1 MFDNRQLA
9 TLILLAVVALAVAIK
24 APLRQSAAGVFK
36 SFVHI
41 KVAAPFLLY
50 MVWLVGVH
58 WLVSKT
64 GLWNDKL
71 LGDSIFWVGVTG
83 FALIFR
89 VVIPSKNPNIF
100 KPLILDLLKITAF
113 FVAFLNI
120 KLLGLGGEVALQV
133 VLTILVMLRTV
144 AASKPEFKASLRFYD
159 TFILAIT
166 VGMVVYTIVSLS
178 HDWRRVDWWH
188 EGRKFLLPFWLTLGA
203 IPYLYC
209 VGLLSRYESLFTM
222 FKLAG
227 RSNRVTIRAKLGVVL
242 ALHGRLND
250 IHNFRSYTYLVN
262 DARSIH
268 DGMAAVRRYREI
280 EESKIVA
287 AQAKQERLERNA
299 GAVGTDE
306 DGRQLDQREFKE
318 TAAALEWLAT
328 CQMGWYRRQGGRY
341 RPDLLDKLGDSF
353 ERHGL
358 PADHG
363 IVMSVSDDGQSW
375 YAYRKTPIGWVL
387 GIGAQDAPPD
397 QWFYENDTPPRSF
410 PSPGAG
416 WGEAAH
422 AQGVNWRRV
431 HR

>member
-9 TLILLAVVALAVAIK
+9 TLILLAIVALVVAIK
-24 APLRQSAAGVFK
+24 APLRQSAAGIFK
-36 SFVHI
+36 SFVHV

-50 MVWLVGVH
+50 MAWLVGVH

-83 FALIFR
+83 FALVFR
-89 VVIPSKNPNIF
+89 VVIPSKNPNLF
-100 KPLILDLLKITAF
+100 KPLLLDLLKITAF

-133 VLTILVMLRTV
+133 VLTLLVMLRTV
-144 AASKPEFKASLRFYD
+144 AAAKAEFKASLRIYD
-159 TFILAIT
+159 ALILAIS
-166 VGMVVYTIVSLS
+166 VGMIVYTVVSLS

-209 VGLLSRYESLFTM
+209 IGLLSRCESLFMM
-222 FKLAG
+222 FKLADQP
-227 RSNRVTIRAKLGVVL
+227 NRATVWAKFGVVL
-242 ALHGRLND
+242 ALRGRLNE
-250 IHNFRSYTYLVN
+250 IQNFRSYTYLVH
-262 DARSIH
+262 DARSVR
-268 DGMAAVRRYREI
+268 DGMAAVRRYRETKERRI
-280 EESKIVA
+280 LN
-287 AQAKQERLERNA
+287 AQAKQEQLERNA
-299 GAVGTDE
+299 GVVGTDE

-318 TAAALEWLAT
+318 TASALEWLAT
-328 CQMGWYRRQGGRY
+328 CQMGWYRNQGGRY
-341 RPDLLDKLGDSF
+341 RPGLLDKIGDSF

-363 IVMSVSDDGQSW
+363 IIISVSDDGQSW
-375 YAYRKTPIGWVL
+375 YAYRITPIGWVL
-387 GIGAQDAPPD
+387 GIGAQTAPPD
-397 QWFYENDTPPRSF
+397 QWFYENDAPPRSF

-416 WGEAAH
+416 WGEVAH
-422 AQGVNWRRV
+422 TQEINWRRV